1 MSKERLT
8 TYNIMADLK
17 LTVSMML
24 EARSLE
30 EAIIATKTLKERDF
44 IDILGEFIDGE
55 LKITGVFEWKQ
66 YSN

>member
-55 LKITGVFEWKQ
+55 LKITGVFE
-66 YSN
+66 